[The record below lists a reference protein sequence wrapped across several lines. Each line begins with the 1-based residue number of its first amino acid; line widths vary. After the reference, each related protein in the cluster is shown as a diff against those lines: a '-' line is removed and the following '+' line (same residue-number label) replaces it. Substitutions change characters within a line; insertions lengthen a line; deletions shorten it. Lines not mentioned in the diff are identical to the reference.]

1 MFADPT
7 VALMTML
14 ILFFI
19 GMMCM
24 FFIVMRTIG
33 THKTEMRESFRK
45 QQQVLADIEGQLMDM
60 SFSLRSASELKEAA
74 KPAPLPPKNP
84 LPFLDEGDSILSLLD
99 APLTPMEA
107 ANPPPLPEPSLP
119 NFEDRL
125 FTRPPVAGR
134 TILDD
139 FDLPI
144 SQSGRGASYAT
155 GRNGA
160 VPGAAPGRIGT
171 KPSTAPGTA
180 PGRIGVTPA
189 AAPGTS
195 PVGSKRD
202 FSL

>member
-24 FFIVMRTIG
+24 FFFVMRTIG
-33 THKTEMRESFRK
+33 THKAEMRESFRK

-60 SFSLRSASELKEAA
+60 NFSLRSANEVKEAA
-74 KPAPLPPKNP
+74 KSVPLAPKNP

-99 APLTPMEA
+99 APLSPVEA
-107 ANPPPLPEPSLP
+107 ATPPPLPEPSLP

-125 FTRPPVAGR
+125 FTRPPVSGR

-139 FDLPI
+139 YDLSI
-144 SQSGRGASYAT
+144 NQGGRGAAHAT
-155 GRNGA
+155 GRSPVAPSVPTGRVGA
-160 VPGAAPGRIGT
+160 SG
-171 KPSTAPGTA
+171 
-180 PGRIGVTPA
+180 GVTPGGVT
-189 AAPGTS
+189 PGAS
-195 PVGSKRD
+195 LGSVKRG
-202 FSL
+202 F